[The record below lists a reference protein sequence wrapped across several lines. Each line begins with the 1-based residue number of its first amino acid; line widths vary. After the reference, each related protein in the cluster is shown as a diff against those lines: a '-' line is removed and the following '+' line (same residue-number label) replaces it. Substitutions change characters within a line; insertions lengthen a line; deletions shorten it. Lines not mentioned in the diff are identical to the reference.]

1 MAEPLP
7 PGGGEFADQVR
18 DLPELVTG
26 SLDALEERTRT
37 DITTTLDQAVA
48 AQGLN
53 GGALRAAVDR
63 LVEIIT
69 SAAHRAV
76 NIGAA
81 IARALTPPRWL
92 ARDPDEVVADF
103 TMLGGRT
110 TLLPARRRTTLPDQA
125 TVARAVA
132 EFQIASD
139 VDQALRQ
146 AAERMDATPPPQ
158 RPERLEQTK
167 RSVWTHG
174 LTTIHQA
181 SNRGATWFAER
192 FGLGLRWYTRRDN
205 RVCWACGP
213 MHGRTVASADQSFV
227 LPPGPRWRGYTGKPP
242 AHPRCRCSV
251 RPVRFR
257 A

>member
-1 MAEPLP
+1 
-7 PGGGEFADQVR
+7 
-18 DLPELVTG
+18 
-26 SLDALEERTRT
+26 
-37 DITTTLDQAVA
+37 
-48 AQGLN
+48 
-53 GGALRAAVDR
+53 
-63 LVEIIT
+63 
-69 SAAHRAV
+69 
-76 NIGAA
+76 
-81 IARALTPPRWL
+81 
-92 ARDPDEVVADF
+92 F

-181 SNRGATWFAER
+181 SNRGATWFAEQ

-242 AHPRCRCSV
+242 AHPRCRRSV
-251 RPVRFR
+251 RPGRFR
-257 A
+257 ASRSSRGATVGFATSSGWNLAMVLGVAMRTTAAMSFHSTPAVRAWAMSATRVRSSSSRRGRTVRSTLSADGPSG